1 MNSVMESLWYG
12 NINPHDTIVEDN
24 RYYKKL
30 LKLMGQNRDRLSET
44 LTPEMQTVLETYDD
58 NINEMNSIAEM
69 EAFRYGVRFGIRLM
83 METGGSLECSSA

>member
-1 MNSVMESLWYG
+1 MNSVMESLW
-12 NINPHDTIVEDN
+12 
-24 RYYKKL
+24 
-30 LKLMGQNRDRLSET
+30 T

-83 METGGSLECSSA
+83 METGGSLECPSA

>member
-1 MNSVMESLWYG
+1 MKSVIETLWYG
-12 NINPHDTIVEDN
+12 NISPYDTIMEDN

-58 NINEMNSIAEM
+58 NINEMSSIAEM

-83 METGGSLECSSA
+83 MKTGGSLECPSA